1 MADSHLGW
9 YIKKLTKSTLV
20 KSGGLQ
26 SGTFRFTAFLS
37 RKWIETVQ
45 FDNPP
50 NLTSVKSSSKWQV
63 VCVFFWSSRQPC
75 VLTNWDL
82 DWDRGAYP
90 SRCAGL
96 EPGIR
101 WSFWGLSFIR
111 RKEANWRSYL
121 TWLRVVRKAS
131 VERQYFGCDWWAWI
145 PAQNDFVPHP
155 RPPYFPTIY
164 LERCAL
170 DTHAPGIFGWLQ
182 VCKALPCRGH

>member
-63 VCVFFWSSRQPC
+63 VCVCFSGVLDNRAFWRTEISTGTGGHIPPDARVWNLEFGGHFGGCLLLGERKPTGEATWRGCVWFVRRVWSVNTLAAIGGHEFLHRMISS
-75 VLTNWDL
+75 
-82 DWDRGAYP
+82 
-90 SRCAGL
+90 
-96 EPGIR
+96 
-101 WSFWGLSFIR
+101 
-111 RKEANWRSYL
+111 
-121 TWLRVVRKAS
+121 
-131 VERQYFGCDWWAWI
+131 
-145 PAQNDFVPHP
+145 
-155 RPPYFPTIY
+155 PPP
-164 LERCAL
+164 
-170 DTHAPGIFGWLQ
+170 
-182 VCKALPCRGH
+182 ALPTSPLST